1 MKIRILLVGILII
14 TGTTAFP
21 ANSEKKDQFG
31 IEWCFDR
38 KASLDE
44 NQLRCLRSL
53 DETQIV
59 KNGLA
64 DSLRRHRTCP
74 KCKEVIADENKYL
87 SYYKYPFLVISAG
100 FHEQGTGILVH
111 FIFKQGPPEIFDA
124 FMIVNDNNVNEFR
137 VIDSFPPTRQMIRL
151 VKRFREKKFDQYWV
165 PGPQKN

>member
-1 MKIRILLVGILII
+1 MKIGILLVGIFII
-14 TGTTAFP
+14 WESTAFP
-21 ANSEKKDQFG
+21 ANTEKKDQFG

-59 KNGLA
+59 KTGLS
-64 DSLRRHRTCP
+64 DIVRRHRTCP
-74 KCKEVIADENKYL
+74 KCKEVIVGEHKYP
-87 SYYKYPFLVISAG
+87 SYYKYPFLIIDAG

-111 FIFKQGPPEIFDA
+111 FIFRQGPPQIFES

-137 VIDSFPPTRQMIRL
+137 VIDSFPPTKEMIGL
-151 VKRFREKKFDQYWV
+151 IKGLREKKFDQYWV
-165 PGPQKN
+165 PAPEKN